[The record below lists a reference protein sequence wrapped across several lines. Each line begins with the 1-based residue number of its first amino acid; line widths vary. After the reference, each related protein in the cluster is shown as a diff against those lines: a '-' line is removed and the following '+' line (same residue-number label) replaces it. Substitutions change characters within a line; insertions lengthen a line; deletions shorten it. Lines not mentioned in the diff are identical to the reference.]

1 MNSNMGDCVNDRTM
15 LTFLDK
21 LIKHKPV
28 MITML
33 TRLNMFMGPSV
44 VVKWG
49 ELIKRK
55 FIENSL
61 LYAME
66 RVRKSSL

>member
-1 MNSNMGDCVNDRTM
+1 MNSNMGDCVSDRTM

-21 LIKHKPV
+21 LIKSKPV
-28 MITML
+28 EIGML
-33 TRLNMFMGPSV
+33 TRLNMLIGPGLIA
-44 VVKWG
+44 KWG

-55 FIENSL
+55 FIEDSP